1 MVLQGN
7 LRTDL
12 RDCHVDLA
20 KGEMQVL
27 PEGVE
32 HKPYAELEVEMLLT
46 EPRAVVNTGD
56 EGGGVRTAENDVWI

>member
-1 MVLQGN
+1 MG
-7 LRTDL
+7 
-12 RDCHVDLA
+12 
-20 KGEMQVL
+20 L

-32 HKPYAELEVEMLLT
+32 HKPYAELEVEMLLA